1 MAEFTLTSGNDTFTG
16 AGSDVDTFVGTAV
29 TGFTTGATG
38 GIDALDGG
46 AGNDHFYFAHNTTWT
61 GTVLGGLDTDT
72 VHLYGQAGDMA
83 AAPPTFSGVEILD
96 IASTDSTIVRLTS
109 TQLNAFQ
116 QITGFVRA
124 DNRVALELG
133 GTANVDFSTKLL
145 PGDTFGVNVMLFA
158 ATGSRTYTGTA
169 NGDYFRDANNS
180 GSHIDTF
187 VGGAGNDTFLA
198 NNSGALAIFDG
209 GNDNDRFRSRWRQ
222 QYRPRGLQGLPDQ
235 RRFRHRY
242 DRGDQR
248 RHQRRYHHR
257 LHGTNTTLTLPRLT
271 HSPAL

>member
-1 MAEFTLTSGNDTFTG
+1 MAQATTS
-16 AGSDVDTFVGTAV
+16 
-29 TGFTTGATG
+29 
-38 GIDALDGG
+38 
-46 AGNDHFYFAHNTTWT
+46 FYFAHNTTWT

-72 VHLYGQAGDMA
+72 VHLYGQAGDMT

-209 GNDNDRFRSRWRQ
+209 GNDNDRYSISMASTIPASGASRSPRSAAVSASIRSR
-222 QYRPRGLQGLPDQ
+222 RPAPTSAPLP
-235 RRFRHRY
+235 
-242 DRGDQR
+242 
-248 RHQRRYHHR
+248 
-257 LHGTNTTLTLPRLT
+257 
-271 HSPAL
+271 SPAPRHEHNADPCPD